1 MIKHTVCFKLKDNS
15 PEECNKAA
23 QILRSME
30 GNVELLR
37 EIEVGVDFLHSPRSY
52 DIILQVLLDD
62 EKALEEYQKDEY
74 HCSVVKNIVASVNL
88 NQASV
93 GIAGTVSCIFHICDP
108 TKSDITV
115 AYQNTTKPKTLCW
128 IVTGCIAKLM
138 TV

>member
-74 HCSVVKNIVASVNL
+74 HCSVVKKHMHSVAESSV
-88 NQASV
+88 A
-93 GIAGTVSCIFHICDP
+93 IDF
-108 TKSDITV
+108 
-115 AYQNTTKPKTLCW
+115 
-128 IVTGCIAKLM
+128 KL
-138 TV
+138 

>member
-23 QILRSME
+23 QILRSMD

-62 EKALEEYQKDEY
+62 EKALEEYQNDEY
-74 HCSVVKNIVASVNL
+74 HCSMVKKHMHSVAESSV
-88 NQASV
+88 A
-93 GIAGTVSCIFHICDP
+93 IDF
-108 TKSDITV
+108 
-115 AYQNTTKPKTLCW
+115 
-128 IVTGCIAKLM
+128 KL
-138 TV
+138 

>member
-37 EIEVGVDFLHSPRSY
+37 GIEVGVDFLHSPRSY

-62 EKALEEYQKDEY
+62 EKALEEYQKNEY
-74 HCSVVKNIVASVNL
+74 HCSVVKKHMHSVAESSV
-88 NQASV
+88 A
-93 GIAGTVSCIFHICDP
+93 IDF
-108 TKSDITV
+108 
-115 AYQNTTKPKTLCW
+115 
-128 IVTGCIAKLM
+128 KL
-138 TV
+138 

>member
-37 EIEVGVDFLHSPRSY
+37 GIEVGVDFLHSPRSY

-62 EKALEEYQKDEY
+62 EKALEEYQEDEY
-74 HCSVVKNIVASVNL
+74 HCSVVKKHMHSVAESSV
-88 NQASV
+88 A
-93 GIAGTVSCIFHICDP
+93 IDF
-108 TKSDITV
+108 
-115 AYQNTTKPKTLCW
+115 
-128 IVTGCIAKLM
+128 KL
-138 TV
+138 